1 MVVLDLKEIF
11 EKFDVFESS
20 YTIPP
25 ENLKLPA
32 ELGELREP
40 VKVDVVIRK
49 EGSVADR
56 IGLGFLR
63 EDRRS
68 EGVDGVF
75 VKREGR
81 VSKYRLRGH
90 GHPERAGYKYPRT
103 EPAGSVERS

>member
-49 EGSVADR
+49 DENGYA
-56 IGLGFLR
+56 
-63 EDRRS
+63 
-68 EGVDGVF
+68 
-75 VKREGR
+75 
-81 VSKYRLRGH
+81 VSIDMR
-90 GHPERAGYKYPRT
+90 
-103 EPAGSVERS
+103 GSVELECSRCLEPFTAFLSILTGTS